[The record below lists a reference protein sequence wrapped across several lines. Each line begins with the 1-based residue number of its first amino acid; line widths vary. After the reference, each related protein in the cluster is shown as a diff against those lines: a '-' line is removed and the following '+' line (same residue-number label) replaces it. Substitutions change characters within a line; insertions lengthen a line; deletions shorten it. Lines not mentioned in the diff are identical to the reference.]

1 MKQIRSSPIRDVAS
15 HDGERNSEKKR
26 SAVPR
31 DGEQHSEKSAADSGT
46 SVSSTGIVYSLFQA
60 QFRSVV
66 KCLVCHKESSS
77 VEPFLFVP
85 LPLPDSSF
93 SVSATVV
100 RSHPHQSVLKTSLNV
115 SCLGYVRDLR
125 MSVAAA
131 ANMPAE
137 QVCYTIHMLSL
148 YLTRVSLG
156 CTMHHQMSSFG
167 MTAAGFFR
175 STLLSRPNKVGLKCP
190 SIRPY
195 VRTSSVRPQKVSSI
209 SMKLEI
215 GKGR

>member
-1 MKQIRSSPIRDVAS
+1 
-15 HDGERNSEKKR
+15 
-26 SAVPR
+26 VPR

-66 KCLVCHKESSS
+66 KCPVCHKESSS

-85 LPLPDSSF
+85 LPFPDSSF

-167 MTAAGFFR
+167 MTAAGFLGRLFWVDLIKWV
-175 STLLSRPNKVGLKCP
+175 SNVHP
-190 SIRPY
+190 SVRMY
-195 VRTSSVRPQKVSSI
+195 VRRLSVHKKFLRFQWNWK
-209 SMKLEI
+209 
-215 GKGR
+215 